1 MGVQSERSPCGSGR
15 IDLCSGAMKW
25 EIETKISAKSPAKPT
40 KKTSSSTP
48 VPAALVNAFYRP
60 PSAIKKTLKTSQQT
74 TNQSQDRL
82 PDGDLAEMESVYRKK
97 TKGYSPDL
105 KRTPF
110 SSALH

>member
-1 MGVQSERSPCGSGR
+1 
-15 IDLCSGAMKW
+15 MKW